1 MSSKERFHFLVAVH
15 AFFIKDDQV
24 LLLERANTGYMD
36 GYFSVPAGHVDGK
49 ESIWQAMKREIKE
62 EVGVNISKEHQP
74 IHVMHRTDD
83 RTEERIDYFFLIE
96 NWQGELSVAEPD
108 KCSQIKWFNLWQL
121 PENIVPYVDFALKQI
136 QDGVLFSE
144 FNEVENKN

>member
-1 MSSKERFHFLVAVH
+1 MKANNKKRFQFLVAVH

-36 GYFSVPAGHVDGK
+36 GHFSVPAGHVDGG
-49 ESIWQAMKREIKE
+49 ESIWQAMRREIKE
-62 EVGVNISKEHQP
+62 EVGVEVHDKHQP
-74 IHVMHRTDD
+74 IHVMHRSNSP
-83 RTEERIDYFFLIE
+83 TEERIDYFFLIE
-96 NWQGELSVAEPD
+96 NWQGKLKVGEPE

-121 PENIVPYVDFALKQI
+121 PENIIPYIDFALKQV

-144 FNEVENKN
+144 FDER